1 MVNDEVDKEVK
12 QYGGHGAS
20 LSKSPYAVGCKE
32 GEAADDGKVVG
43 AGVQVLDE
51 VDDEV
56 RYVVVGE
63 YLP

>member
-1 MVNDEVDKEVK
+1 MVNDGVDKEVK
-12 QYGGHGAS
+12 EYGGHGAS

-32 GEAADDGKVVG
+32 GEAVDDGEVVG
-43 AGVQVLDE
+43 AGVQILDE
-51 VDDEV
+51 VDDGV